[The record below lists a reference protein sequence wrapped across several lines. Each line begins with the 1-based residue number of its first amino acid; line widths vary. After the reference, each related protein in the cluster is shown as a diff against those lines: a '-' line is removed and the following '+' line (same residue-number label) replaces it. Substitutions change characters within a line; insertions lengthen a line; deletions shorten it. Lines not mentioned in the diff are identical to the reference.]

1 MQPVI
6 QQQPKNVNSFFAG
19 LKLQLQ
25 ELELQGKYVA
35 SLTTQ
40 GHGSILKDGVE
51 IFDCYV
57 LSYIVWSCLPQ

>member
-6 QQQPKNVNSFFAG
+6 QRQPKNFNSFFAG

-25 ELELQGKYVA
+25 ELRLQGKSVA
-35 SLTTQ
+35 SLITQ
-40 GHGSILKDGVE
+40 GHGSILKDCVE

-57 LSYIVWSCLPQ
+57 LSYIVWSCLP